1 MFVVRVGYLL
11 ILRVLNYYG
20 LGSNKK
26 SRKGIP
32 MNLSRPKLR
41 ERARKAARTRARN
54 KVALLQSQTQQS
66 ITGELKKIV
75 IYLDEGILK
84 KFEKSRNAGSD
95 PSLTSG
101 IRHAMQDYIDKHP
114 S

>member
-1 MFVVRVGYLL
+1 M
-11 ILRVLNYYG
+11 
-20 LGSNKK
+20 SSKKK

-32 MNLSRPKLR
+32 INLSRPKLLK
-41 ERARKAARTRARN
+41 RAKKAARTRARN
-54 KVALLQSQTQQS
+54 KVALLQRQTQQS

-84 KFEKSRNAGSD
+84 KFDKSRIAGSD
-95 PSLTSG
+95 ISLTSG